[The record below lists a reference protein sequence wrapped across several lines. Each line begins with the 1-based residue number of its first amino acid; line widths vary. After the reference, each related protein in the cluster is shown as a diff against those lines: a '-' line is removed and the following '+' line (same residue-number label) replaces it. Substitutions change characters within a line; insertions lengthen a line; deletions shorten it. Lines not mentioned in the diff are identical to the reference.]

1 MMKIFETHAHYDDEA
16 FREDREALFDEMFA
30 KDIDTIINVGASFA
44 GCEQSVALADSHE
57 KIYAAVGIHP
67 EDVEELTEA
76 RMAWLKKTA
85 SENEKVLAIG
95 EIGLDYHY
103 PEPATEIQQQ
113 WFRRQLRLAADI
125 KKPVIIHSREACQDT
140 LACMRAEH
148 AEQIGGVIHCYSYS
162 KEAAQEFLKMGFY
175 FGFGGVVTFKNAKK
189 AVEAVEAIPI
199 EKILLETDCPYMA
212 PEPNRGK
219 RNYSGYLPYVAERI
233 AQIKQMTAQEVIDIT
248 NANARKLFGLSAA
261 QD

>member
-1 MMKIFETHAHYDDEA
+1 MKIFETHAHYDDEA

-30 KDIDTIINVGASFA
+30 NDIDTIINVGASFA

-67 EDVEELTEA
+67 EDVEELTET

-85 SENEKVLAIG
+85 SENQKVLAIG

-103 PEPATEIQQQ
+103 SEPAKDIQQQ
-113 WFRRQLRLAADI
+113 WFRRQLNLAADV

-248 NANARKLFGLSAA
+248 NANARKLFGLSAV